1 MGAHV
6 SADPVRER
14 PSIRSATSRPLD
26 LVDLW
31 ALGRAVDR
39 LVQDEL
45 RRHGF
50 SGSLLAILA
59 AAARGP
65 MTTSELADVLG
76 QAFMTTS
83 DQLDRLERAGE
94 VRRVP
99 NPADG
104 RSRLIEV
111 TAAGRRRLRATGPS
125 IHALER
131 EIAERLQA
139 PAADVGAALADLR
152 RAIELT
158 ATDLEAAS

>member
-1 MGAHV
+1 MGQ
-6 SADPVRER
+6 
-14 PSIRSATSRPLD
+14 
-26 LVDLW
+26 
-31 ALGRAVDR
+31 AVDR

-45 RRHGF
+45 RRHGS

-83 DQLDRLERAGE
+83 GQVDRLEAAGE
-94 VRRVP
+94 VRRIP

-111 TAAGRRRLRATGPS
+111 TARGHARLRATGPS
-125 IHALER
+125 IRVLER
-131 EIAERLQA
+131 TIAERLETSLA
-139 PAADVGAALADLR
+139 GVNTALADLR
-152 RAIELT
+152 RAIEL
-158 ATDLEAAS
+158 ATSDLGVGA

>member
-1 MGAHV
+1 V
-6 SADPVRER
+6 SPTLARER
-14 PSIRSATSRPLD
+14 RPTRRSTSRRLD

-31 ALGRAVDR
+31 ALGQSVDR

-45 RRHGF
+45 RRHGS
-50 SGSLLAILA
+50 SGSLLAVLA

-65 MTTSELADVLG
+65 MTTSEIADVLG

-83 DQLDRLERAGE
+83 DQLDRLDALGE

-111 TAAGRRRLRATGPS
+111 TARGHRRLRATGPH
-125 IHALER
+125 IRALER
-131 EIAERLQA
+131 AIGQRLERSMTGVS
-139 PAADVGAALADLR
+139 AAVADLR

-158 ATDLEAAS
+158 TSDLEAGT

>member
-1 MGAHV
+1 V
-6 SADPVRER
+6 STNPVRER
-14 PSIRSATSRPLD
+14 ASTGRSGSRALD

-31 ALGRAVDR
+31 ALGQAVDR

-45 RRHGF
+45 RRHGS

-59 AAARGP
+59 AAARRP
-65 MTTSELADVLG
+65 MTTSEIADVLG

-83 DQLDRLERAGE
+83 DQLDRLEAAGE

-104 RSRLIEV
+104 RSRLVEV
-111 TAAGRRRLRATGPS
+111 TGRGRRRLRATGP
-125 IHALER
+125 HVRALER
-131 EIAERLQA
+131 AIAERLEA
-139 PAADVGAALADLR
+139 RVAEVRAAVDDLR

-158 ATDLEAAS
+158 AADRELET

>member
-1 MGAHV
+1 M
-6 SADPVRER
+6 SAGSTR
-14 PSIRSATSRPLD
+14 PETTGRLD

-31 ALGRAVDR
+31 ALGQSVDR

-45 RRHGF
+45 RRHGS

-65 MTTSELADVLG
+65 MTTSEIADVLG

-83 DQLDRLERAGE
+83 DQLDRLETAGE

-111 TAAGRRRLRATGPS
+111 TTRGHRRLQATGPY
-125 IHALER
+125 IRTLER
-131 EIAERLQA
+131 AIAERLEA
-139 PAADVGAALADLR
+139 GVPTVAAAIADLR
-152 RAIELT
+152 RAIEL
-158 ATDLEAAS
+158 AAADLEVGT